1 MIPLLADQYRELAAI
16 ADREAGLHMPEA
28 KHYFV
33 ASRLQRR
40 LRANGL
46 PTFAAYL
53 SLLGDAGPDGRRE
66 VQALV
71 SALTTNVTDVFREGH
86 HFKLFADHLAAA
98 FGLPGDRAE
107 ALVRSAS
114 PRPRGRYLVWSAGC
128 STGEEPLSMAA
139 ICHATLGVQW
149 SRHVRILATDVD
161 VAVLEVARDRAT
173 DTLLANRLRV
183 LPVGVVDRGQTYPED
198 AVGWMRSLQ
207 AGITVLQHNLLH
219 DLDLPGRFD
228 TIFCRNVTIYF
239 NREAQGQVHTIL
251 RSRLAPGGLLALGH
265 SERLFVADAGLVPVG
280 RTAFRCG
287 VMEAGSA
294 KGEAMPC
301 H

>member
-28 KHYFV
+28 KQYFV

-46 PTFAAYL
+46 RNFAAYL
-53 SLLGDAGPDGRRE
+53 SLLSDAGPDGRRE

-86 HFKLFADHLAAA
+86 HFTLFAEHLAAA
-98 FGLPGDRAE
+98 FGLQGN
-107 ALVRSAS
+107 RSAAS
-114 PRPRGRYLVWSAGC
+114 WPRTRYLVWSAGC

-173 DTLLANRLRV
+173 DSLLASRLRV

-198 AVGWMRSLQ
+198 AVAWMRSLQ
-207 AGITVLQHNLLH
+207 VGITVLQHNLLH

-251 RSRLAPGGLLALGH
+251 RRRLAPGGLLALGH
-265 SERLFVADAGLVPVG
+265 SERLFVSDAGLVPIG
-280 RTAFRCG
+280 RTAFRCR
-287 VMEAGSA
+287 VTEVEAA
-294 KGEAMPC
+294 EGEPTPC